1 MNQSFC
7 KKRDSGL
14 PRRKQHPVFSG
25 VMNYFPDAMMSVAH
39 CSYVG
44 NEQHNPGEPLH
55 WSRNKSS
62 DHMDAAAR
70 HMLQC
75 DEVDGDGV
83 PHLAK
88 AAWRLLAQLQ
98 IEIEEG
104 KL

>member
-1 MNQSFC
+1 
-7 KKRDSGL
+7 
-14 PRRKQHPVFSG
+14 
-25 VMNYFPDAMMSVAH
+25 
-39 CSYVG
+39 
-44 NEQHNPGEPLH
+44 
-55 WSRNKSS
+55 
-62 DHMDAAAR
+62 MDAAAR

-75 DEVDGDGV
+75 DEVDEDGV